1 MEVISMREEISI
13 IQTKNTT
20 EKNQWNY
27 ELILWKALKKIDF
40 YLYLLKREGL
50 NKVRMKE

>member
-1 MEVISMREEISI
+1 MEVISMREEISK

-27 ELILWKALKKIDF
+27 ELILWKALKKLTFISI
-40 YLYLLKREGL
+40 Y
-50 NKVRMKE
+50 